1 MKEPDPKPAAFV
13 SVHGGHSGQ
22 FCNHVS
28 DALEK
33 IVRAYVDRGFEWMGI
48 TEHIPP
54 VSEEFLFPEET
65 EEEAGISI
73 RPADLEF
80 ISVMHRK
87 SDEER
92 IDFFFTA
99 GSWGGEIV
107 NREPRKCDELAWFP
121 LDDFPEYM
129 VSYVRRALMNH
140 RDGRWF
146 DSFGWT

>member
-1 MKEPDPKPAAFV
+1 M
-13 SVHGGHSGQ
+13 S
-22 FCNHVS
+22 
-28 DALEK
+28 LETCRRFLLSTADHLTG
-33 IVRAYVDRGFEWMGI
+33 VR
-48 TEHIPP
+48 
-54 VSEEFLFPEET
+54 
-65 EEEAGISI
+65 EEARGLTCVADIA
-73 RPADLEF
+73 ADLEF